1 MNKDVWSYFKHF
13 GRLLGKIFSD
23 PHSQQDWRRGS
34 QPARCTLSL
43 QPDLLGSF
51 PADVGHRAKFSPSG
65 GRGRSLIGNW
75 VWPKGYIH
83 PFSGDGVGGGGEAKR
98 FLTDSAQQL
107 SYTSNHLRHPQFSNF
122 QGHIILSKSPSQQK
136 FAWRR
141 DILRNRFIGC
151 PCQGNWAR
159 FYLGYLR
166 VRSFPI
172 KKIPSF
178 PQMILLS
185 LQYIS

>member
-34 QPARCTLSL
+34 QPARCTFSL

-65 GRGRSLIGNW
+65 GRG
-75 VWPKGYIH
+75 
-83 PFSGDGVGGGGEAKR
+83 GGRAKR

-107 SYTSNHLRHPQFSNF
+107 FYTSNHLRHPQFSNF

-136 FAWRR
+136 FAWRT
-141 DILRNRFIGC
+141 DILRNRSIGC

-178 PQMILLS
+178 PQKILLS

>member
-13 GRLLGKIFSD
+13 GRLLGKFICSLL
-23 PHSQQDWRRGS
+23 
-34 QPARCTLSL
+34 PARLMKRFPASKGHL

-65 GRGRSLIGNW
+65 GGGRGLIGNW
-75 VWPKGYIH
+75 VWPKGYIYL
-83 PFSGDGVGGGGEAKR
+83 FSGDGVGGGGEAKR

-136 FAWRR
+136 FGWRT
-141 DILRNRFIGC
+141 DILRNRSIGC
-151 PCQGNWAR
+151 PWQGRTKHLQDQTYLSQFHIEQLKEAR
-159 FYLGYLR
+159 
-166 VRSFPI
+166 I
-172 KKIPSF
+172 
-178 PQMILLS
+178 
-185 LQYIS
+185 

>member
-34 QPARCTLSL
+34 QPARCTFSL
-43 QPDLLGSF
+43 QPDLLGIF

-65 GRGRSLIGNW
+65 GRGVIRNW
-75 VWPKGYIH
+75 VWPKGYIQ
-83 PFSGDGVGGGGEAKR
+83 PFSGGGGGRAKR

-107 SYTSNHLRHPQFSNF
+107 FYTSNHLRHPQFSNF

-136 FAWRR
+136 FAWKT
-141 DILRNRFIGC
+141 DILGNRSIGC
-151 PCQGNWAR
+151 PCQGNCAR

-172 KKIPSF
+172 KKISSF
-178 PQMILLS
+178 PQKILLS